1 MILDP
6 IVIVS
11 IAAVLGA
18 VILGAIFKLD
28 GRSWRS
34 AALGGGLGA
43 LGGGVGSLFF
53 MLPLN
58 FCTFELERRPEDIF
72 LGSLL
77 IGVGMAICLVPLRWW
92 FVVRPRQRHAPRAA
106 QGTFKGWLTP
116 WLLLLPTLIIL
127 LLFLYYPFLD
137 TFRLSTLIVQPRARR
152 TPFVCMN
159 NFTQLLGDPAYLRS
173 LLITLIIT
181 AAIVILGLI
190 LSLLI
195 ASVAYQPIRG
205 AGVYRTL
212 LVWSYAISPAV
223 AGLIFF
229 LIFNPIAGIAN
240 HLTSNLFGIRLE
252 WFNDPNLAIA
262 AVVLASVW
270 KSLGFNILFYIAGLQ
285 NVPNDLREAAA
296 IDGANT
302 FQRFWLITV
311 PMLSP
316 ITFFLVIT
324 NITYAFFDLFGTI
337 DTMTAGGP
345 VGATTTLIYRI
356 YQQGFT
362 EGRVSYA
369 AAQSVILFL
378 LVIGI
383 TYLQFR
389 TTARRVTYG
398 A

>member
-1 MILDP
+1 MLVDP
-6 IVIVS
+6 ILVVG
-11 IAAVLGA
+11 IA
-18 VILGAIFKLD
+18 
-28 GRSWRS
+28 
-34 AALGGGLGA
+34 AALGAAFLGVTFQRAGRTPALGAALGA
-43 LGGGVGSLFF
+43 LGGGGGTLMF

-58 FCTFELERRPEDIF
+58 FCTFELERTVEDVF
-72 LGSLL
+72 LGVLL
-77 IGVGMAICLVPLRWW
+77 IAAGMALLLVPLRWW
-92 FVVRPRQRHAPRAA
+92 FVVRPQRRHTPQVA
-106 QGTFKGWLTP
+106 QGTFKGWLMP
-116 WLLLLPTLIIL
+116 WLLLLPTLTVL
-127 LLFLYYPFLD
+127 VLFLYYPFLD

-159 NFTQLLGDPAYLRS
+159 NFTGLLGDPAYLRS
-173 LLITLIIT
+173 VLTTFVIS
-181 AAIVILGLI
+181 AAIIVIGL
-190 LSLLI
+190 LLALLI

-205 AGVYRTL
+205 AGLYRTL

-229 LIFNPIAGIAN
+229 IIFNPIAGIAN
-240 HLTSNLFGIRLE
+240 YFTNNLFGVQLA
-252 WFNDPNLAIA
+252 WFTDPSLAVL

-285 NVPNDLREAAA
+285 NVPNDLREAAS
-296 IDGANT
+296 IDGAST
-302 FQRFWLITV
+302 VQRFWFITV

-356 YQQGFT
+356 YQDGFGQG
-362 EGRVSYA
+362 RISYA

-378 LVIGI
+378 MVIGI
-383 TYLQFR
+383 TALQFR

>member
-1 MILDP
+1 
-6 IVIVS
+6 
-11 IAAVLGA
+11 
-18 VILGAIFKLD
+18 
-28 GRSWRS
+28 
-34 AALGGGLGA
+34 
-43 LGGGVGSLFF
+43 
-53 MLPLN
+53 
-58 FCTFELERRPEDIF
+58 
-72 LGSLL
+72 
-77 IGVGMAICLVPLRWW
+77 MAIL
-92 FVVRPRQRHAPRAA
+92 
-106 QGTFKGWLTP
+106 
-116 WLLLLPTLIIL
+116 
-127 LLFLYYPFLD
+127 
-137 TFRLSTLIVQPRARR
+137 
-152 TPFVCMN
+152 
-159 NFTQLLGDPAYLRS
+159 
-173 LLITLIIT
+173 
-181 AAIVILGLI
+181 
-190 LSLLI
+190 
-195 ASVAYQPIRG
+195 
-205 AGVYRTL
+205 
-212 LVWSYAISPAV
+212 
-223 AGLIFF
+223 
-229 LIFNPIAGIAN
+229 
-240 HLTSNLFGIRLE
+240 
-252 WFNDPNLAIA
+252 

-311 PMLSP
+311 PLLSP

-324 NITYAFFDLFGTI
+324 NVTYAFFDLFGTI

>member
-6 IVIVS
+6 ILIVG
-11 IAAVLGA
+11 IAAAIGAVLLGA
-18 VILGAIFKLD
+18 LFARAR
-28 GRSWRS
+28 RSP
-34 AALGGGLGA
+34 ALGGALGA
-43 LGGGVGSLFF
+43 LGGGAGALIF

-58 FCTFELERRPEDIF
+58 FCTFELERRAEDIF
-72 LGSLL
+72 LGAVL
-77 IGVGMAICLVPLRWW
+77 IGAGMAICLVPLRWW
-92 FVVRPRQRHAPRAA
+92 FIVRPSQRQMPRAA
-106 QGTFKGWLTP
+106 QGTFKDTVTP
-116 WLLLLPTLIIL
+116 WLLLLPTLTVLI
-127 LLFLYYPFLD
+127 LFLYYPFLD

-152 TPFVCMN
+152 TPFVCLN
-159 NFTQLLGDPAYLRS
+159 NFTTLLGDAAYLRS
-173 LLITLIIT
+173 LLITLVIT
-181 AAIVILGLI
+181 AAIVVLSLLI
-190 LSLLI
+190 ALLI

-229 LIFNPIAGIAN
+229 IIFNPIAGIAN
-240 HLTSNLFGIRLE
+240 YFLNNLFGVQLA
-252 WFNDPNLAIA
+252 WFNDPNLAVA
-262 AVVLASVW
+262 AIVLASVW

-302 FQRFWLITV
+302 VQRFWLITV

-316 ITFFLVIT
+316 ITFFLIIT

-356 YQQGFT
+356 YQDGFT

-378 LVIGI
+378 MVIGI

>member
-1 MILDP
+1 M
-6 IVIVS
+6 
-11 IAAVLGA
+11 LG
-18 VILGAIFKLD
+18 IIFQRA
-28 GRSWRS
+28 GRSIIS
-34 AALGGGLGA
+34 GGGLGA
-43 LGGGVGSLFF
+43 LGGGVGASLF
-53 MLPLN
+53 MVPLN
-58 FCTFELERRPEDIF
+58 FCTFEPERTPADNF
-72 LGSLL
+72 LGILL
-77 IGVGMAICLVPLRWW
+77 VVVGMAICLVPLRWW
-92 FVVRPRQRHAPRAA
+92 FIVRPQERHAPRAI

-116 WLLLLPTLIIL
+116 WLLLLPTLTVL
-127 LLFLYYPFLD
+127 VLFLYYPFLD

-152 TPFVCMN
+152 TPFVCMK
-159 NFTQLLGDPAYLRS
+159 NFTDLLGDPAYLRS
-173 LLITLIIT
+173 LVITLAIT
-181 AAIVILGLI
+181 AAIVVIGL
-190 LSLLI
+190 LVSLLI

-229 LIFNPIAGIAN
+229 VIFNPIGGIAN
-240 HLTSNLFGIRLE
+240 HITNNLFGVQLA
-252 WFNDPNLAIA
+252 WFTDPNLAILS
-262 AVVLASVW
+262 VILASVW

-356 YQQGFT
+356 YQDGFT

>member
-1 MILDP
+1 MLIDP
-6 IVIVS
+6 TLIVG
-11 IAAVLGA
+11 IAAALGA
-18 VILGAIFKLD
+18 VLLGALFARAR
-28 GRSWRS
+28 RSP
-34 AALGGGLGA
+34 ALGGALGA
-43 LGGGVGSLFF
+43 LGGGAGALIF

-58 FCTFELERRPEDIF
+58 FCTFELERRAEDIF
-72 LGSLL
+72 LGALL
-77 IGVGMAICLVPLRWW
+77 IGAGMAICLVPLRWW
-92 FVVRPRQRHAPRAA
+92 FIVRPSQRQMPRAA
-106 QGTFKGWLTP
+106 QGTFKDTVTP
-116 WLLLLPTLIIL
+116 WLLLLPTLTVLI
-127 LLFLYYPFLD
+127 LFLYYPFLD

-152 TPFVCMN
+152 TPFVCLN
-159 NFTQLLGDPAYLRS
+159 NFTTLLGDAAYLRS
-173 LLITLIIT
+173 LLITLVIT
-181 AAIVILGLI
+181 AAIVVLSLLI
-190 LSLLI
+190 ALLI

-205 AGVYRTL
+205 AGAYRTL

-229 LIFNPIAGIAN
+229 IIFNPIAGIAN
-240 HLTSNLFGIRLE
+240 YFLNNLFGVQLA
-252 WFNDPNLAIA
+252 WFTDPNLAVV

-302 FQRFWLITV
+302 VQRFWLITV

-316 ITFFLVIT
+316 ITFFLIIT

-356 YQQGFT
+356 YQDGFT

-378 LVIGI
+378 MVIGI

>member
-1 MILDP
+1 MLIDP
-6 IVIVS
+6 TLIVG
-11 IAAVLGA
+11 IAAALGA
-18 VILGAIFKLD
+18 VLLGALFARAR
-28 GRSWRS
+28 RSL
-34 AALGGGLGA
+34 ALGGALGA
-43 LGGGVGSLFF
+43 LGGGAGALIF

-58 FCTFELERRPEDIF
+58 FCTFELERRAEDIF
-72 LGSLL
+72 LGALL
-77 IGVGMAICLVPLRWW
+77 IGAGMAICLVPLRWW
-92 FVVRPRQRHAPRAA
+92 FIVRPSQRQMPRAA
-106 QGTFKGWLTP
+106 QGTFKDTVTP
-116 WLLLLPTLIIL
+116 WLLLLPTLTVLI
-127 LLFLYYPFLD
+127 LFLYYPFLD

-152 TPFVCMN
+152 TPFVCLN
-159 NFTQLLGDPAYLRS
+159 NFTTLLGDAAYLRS
-173 LLITLIIT
+173 LLITLVIT
-181 AAIVILGLI
+181 AAIVVLSLLI
-190 LSLLI
+190 ALLI

-205 AGVYRTL
+205 AGAYRTL

-229 LIFNPIAGIAN
+229 IIFNPIAGIAN
-240 HLTSNLFGIRLE
+240 YFLNNLFGVQLA
-252 WFNDPNLAIA
+252 WFTDPNLAVV

-302 FQRFWLITV
+302 VQRFWLITV

-316 ITFFLVIT
+316 ITFFLIIT

-356 YQQGFT
+356 YQDGFT

-378 LVIGI
+378 MVIGI

>member
-6 IVIVS
+6 ILIVG
-11 IAAVLGA
+11 IAAALGA
-18 VILGAIFKLD
+18 ALLGALFRRA
-28 GRSWRS
+28 GRS

-43 LGGGVGSLFF
+43 LGGGAGALLF

-58 FCTFELERRPEDIF
+58 FCTFELARRPEDVF
-72 LGSLL
+72 LGMLL
-77 IGVGMAICLVPLRWW
+77 IGAGMAACLLPLHWW
-92 FVVRPRQRHAPRAA
+92 FIERPSQRRVPRAI

-116 WLLLLPTLIIL
+116 WLLLLPTLTVL
-127 LLFLYYPFLD
+127 VLFLYYPFLD

-152 TPFVCMN
+152 TPFVCLK
-159 NFTQLLGDPAYLRS
+159 NFTDLLGDPAYLRS

-181 AAIVILGLI
+181 AAIVVIGLI
-190 LSLLI
+190 VSLLI

-240 HLTSNLFGIRLE
+240 HITGNLFGVRFE
-252 WFNDPNLAIA
+252 WFNDPNLAVV

-316 ITFFLVIT
+316 ITFFLIVT
-324 NITYAFFDLFGTI
+324 NVTYAFFDLFGTI
-337 DTMTAGGP
+337 DMMTSGGP

-356 YQQGFT
+356 YQDGFM

-369 AAQSVILFL
+369 ATQSVILFL

>member
-6 IVIVS
+6 ILIVG
-11 IAAVLGA
+11 IAAAIGAVLLGA
-18 VILGAIFKLD
+18 LFARAR
-28 GRSWRS
+28 RSP
-34 AALGGGLGA
+34 ALGGALGA
-43 LGGGVGSLFF
+43 LGGGAGALIF

-58 FCTFELERRPEDIF
+58 FCTFELERRAEDIF
-72 LGSLL
+72 LGTLL
-77 IGVGMAICLVPLRWW
+77 IGAGMAICLVPLRWW
-92 FVVRPRQRHAPRAA
+92 FIVRPSQRQMPRAA
-106 QGTFKGWLTP
+106 QGTFKDTVTP
-116 WLLLLPTLIIL
+116 WLLLLPTLTVLI
-127 LLFLYYPFLD
+127 LFLYYPFLD

-152 TPFVCMN
+152 TPFVCLN
-159 NFTQLLGDPAYLRS
+159 NFTTLLGDAAYLRS
-173 LLITLIIT
+173 LLITLVIT
-181 AAIVILGLI
+181 AAIVVLSLLI
-190 LSLLI
+190 ALLI

-205 AGVYRTL
+205 AGAYRTL

-229 LIFNPIAGIAN
+229 IIFNPIAGIAN
-240 HLTSNLFGIRLE
+240 YFLNNLFGVQLA
-252 WFNDPNLAIA
+252 WFTDPNLSVA

-302 FQRFWLITV
+302 VQRFWLITV

-316 ITFFLVIT
+316 ITFFLIIT

-356 YQQGFT
+356 YQEGFT

-378 LVIGI
+378 MVIGI

>member
-6 IVIVS
+6 TLIVG
-11 IAAVLGA
+11 IAALLGA
-18 VILGAIFKLD
+18 VLLGALFKRAQ
-28 GRSWRS
+28 RSS
-34 AALGGGLGA
+34 ALGGALGA
-43 LGGGVGSLFF
+43 LGGGAGALLF

-58 FCTFELERRPEDIF
+58 FCTFELERSPEDIF
-72 LGSLL
+72 LGTLL
-77 IGVGMAICLVPLRWW
+77 IGAGMAICLVPLRWW
-92 FVVRPRQRHAPRAA
+92 FIVRPSQRQAPRAA
-106 QGTFKGWLTP
+106 QGTFKDRVTP
-116 WLLLLPTLIIL
+116 WLLLLPTLIVLI
-127 LLFLYYPFLD
+127 LFLYYPFLD

-152 TPFVCMN
+152 TPFVCLN
-159 NFTQLLGDPAYLRS
+159 NFTTLLGDPAYLRS
-173 LLITLIIT
+173 VLITLIIT
-181 AAIVILGLI
+181 AAIVVIGL
-190 LSLLI
+190 LVALLI

-229 LIFNPIAGIAN
+229 IIFNPIAGIAN
-240 HLTSNLFGIRLE
+240 YFLNNLFGVQLA
-252 WFNDPNLAIA
+252 WFTDPNLAVLAII
-262 AVVLASVW
+262 LASVW

-302 FQRFWLITV
+302 VQRFWLITV

-316 ITFFLVIT
+316 ITFFLIIT

-356 YQQGFT
+356 YQDGFT

-378 LVIGI
+378 MVIGI

>member
-1 MILDP
+1 MIVDP
-6 IVIVS
+6 ILVVG
-11 IAAVLGA
+11 IAAAFGAAFLGVAFQRSGRRLALGA
-18 VILGAIFKLD
+18 A
-28 GRSWRS
+28 
-34 AALGGGLGA
+34 LGA
-43 LGGGVGSLFF
+43 LGGGAGTLIF

-58 FCTFELERRPEDIF
+58 FCTFEVERTAEDVF
-72 LGSLL
+72 LGVLL
-77 IGVGMAICLVPLRWW
+77 VAAGMALLLVPLRWW
-92 FVVRPRQRHAPRAA
+92 FVVRPRHRHTPQVA
-106 QGTFKGWLTP
+106 QGTFKGWLMP
-116 WLLLLPTLIIL
+116 WLLLLPTLTVL
-127 LLFLYYPFLD
+127 VLFLYYPFLD

-159 NFTQLLGDPAYLRS
+159 NFTGLLGDSAYLQS
-173 LLITLIIT
+173 VLTTFIIS
-181 AAIVILGLI
+181 AAIISIGL
-190 LSLLI
+190 LLALLI

-229 LIFNPIAGIAN
+229 IIFNPIAGIAN
-240 HLTSNLFGIRLE
+240 YFTNNLFGVQLA
-252 WFNDPNLAIA
+252 WFTDPNLAIL

-285 NVPNDLREAAA
+285 NVPNDLREAAS

-302 FQRFWLITV
+302 VQRFWFITV

-356 YQQGFT
+356 YQDGFGQG
-362 EGRVSYA
+362 RISYA

-378 LVIGI
+378 MVIGI
-383 TYLQFR
+383 TALQFR

>member
-6 IVIVS
+6 ILIVG
-11 IAAVLGA
+11 IAAAIGAVLLGA
-18 VILGAIFKLD
+18 LFARAR
-28 GRSWRS
+28 RSP
-34 AALGGGLGA
+34 ALGGALGA
-43 LGGGVGSLFF
+43 LGGGAGALIF

-58 FCTFELERRPEDIF
+58 FCTFELERRAEDIF
-72 LGSLL
+72 LGALL
-77 IGVGMAICLVPLRWW
+77 IGAGMAICLVPLRWW
-92 FVVRPRQRHAPRAA
+92 FIVRPSQRQMPRAA
-106 QGTFKGWLTP
+106 QGTFKDTVTP
-116 WLLLLPTLIIL
+116 WLLLLPTLTVLI
-127 LLFLYYPFLD
+127 LFLYYPFLD

-152 TPFVCMN
+152 TPFVCLN
-159 NFTQLLGDPAYLRS
+159 NFTTLLGDAAYLRS
-173 LLITLIIT
+173 MLITLVIT
-181 AAIVILGLI
+181 AAIVVLSLLI
-190 LSLLI
+190 ALLI

-229 LIFNPIAGIAN
+229 IIFNPIAGIAN
-240 HLTSNLFGIRLE
+240 YFLNNLFGVQLA
-252 WFNDPNLAIA
+252 WFTDPNLAVV

-302 FQRFWLITV
+302 VQRFWLITV

-316 ITFFLVIT
+316 ITFFLIIT

-356 YQQGFT
+356 YQDGFT

-378 LVIGI
+378 MVIGI

>member
-1 MILDP
+1 M
-6 IVIVS
+6 S
-11 IAAVLGA
+11 IAPILIVGIAALVGAAMLG
-18 VILGAIFKLD
+18 IIFQRA
-28 GRSWRS
+28 GRSIIS
-34 AALGGGLGA
+34 GGGLGA
-43 LGGGVGSLFF
+43 LGGGVGASLF
-53 MLPLN
+53 MVPLN
-58 FCTFELERRPEDIF
+58 FCTFEPERTPADNF
-72 LGSLL
+72 LGILL
-77 IGVGMAICLVPLRWW
+77 VVVGMAICLVPLRWW
-92 FVVRPRQRHAPRAA
+92 FIVRPRERHAPRAI

-116 WLLLLPTLIIL
+116 WLLLLPTLTVL
-127 LLFLYYPFLD
+127 VLFLYYPFLD

-152 TPFVCMN
+152 TPFVCMK
-159 NFTQLLGDPAYLRS
+159 NFTDLLGDPAYLRS
-173 LLITLIIT
+173 LVITLAIT
-181 AAIVILGLI
+181 AAIVAIGL
-190 LSLLI
+190 LVSLLI

-229 LIFNPIAGIAN
+229 VIFNPIGGIAN
-240 HLTSNLFGIRLE
+240 HITNNLFGVQLA
-252 WFNDPNLAIA
+252 WFTDPNLAILSII
-262 AVVLASVW
+262 LASVW

-356 YQQGFT
+356 YQDGFT